1 MPNFRSNANF
11 AGALTGDGVVG
22 ELEWRFATLLD
33 GKLRC
38 LSMIN
43 ATSALTALLSCLS
56 RGRII
61 APLFTSPATY
71 AAIRHA
77 AHEALFCD
85 IDPVSA
91 CLSPPEVERRLDR
104 DVRAIITVN
113 IFGHQG
119 HLIRLRELARSTG
132 AMLIVDAA
140 QSLGSCLGNP
150 ESVCLADAVVFS
162 LGPAKLT
169 GCADG
174 GMVAVREIELWEQ
187 LVQKTQHTYRQILDV
202 PARAPDFEHY
212 NYRINPHSAARA
224 LRQLKDVT
232 EKLARIRKRQQR
244 LLSRLERCGQFEP
257 LPHSPGILFE
267 PLTALP
273 LNSEPNGWILNELPI
288 PARVQAAVEYQLP
301 ETLRQFRYR
310 KLVLPAKIHTK
321 MRRQQER

>member
-1 MPNFRSNANF
+1 MPNFSTYANF

-22 ELEWRFATLLD
+22 ELERRFTALLH

-43 ATSALTALLSCLS
+43 ATSALAPPLSCLP

-77 AHEALFCD
+77 GHEAVFCD

-91 CLSPPEVERRLDR
+91 CLSPFEAERRLDR

-113 IFGHQG
+113 IFGHPG
-119 HLIRLRELARSTG
+119 HLIRLRELARGTG

-174 GMVAVREIELWEQ
+174 GMVAVREAELWEQ
-187 LVQKTQHTYRQILDV
+187 LVLKTQHTYRQMLDV

-224 LRQLKDVT
+224 LHQLKYVG

-244 LLSRLERCGQFEP
+244 LISRLERCGQFEP

-273 LNSEPNGWILNELPI
+273 LKEEVEGWVLHELPI
-288 PARVQAAVEYQLP
+288 PDRLQAVVEHQLP

-310 KLVLPAKIHTK
+310 KVVLPVKINIK